1 MFETIID
8 AINTFL
14 YSKLLIVILIGS
26 GIYFTVRT
34 GFHRYVYSKTPAA
47 L

>member
-8 AINTFL
+8 TINTFL

-26 GIYFTVRT
+26 GIYFTGCIKLQRT
-34 GFHRYVYSKTPAA
+34 Y

>member
-8 AINTFL
+8 TINTFL

-26 GIYFTVRT
+26 GIYLLFGPDFRS
-34 GFHRYVYSKTPAA
+34 YVYSGKPVM

>member
-26 GIYFTVRT
+26 GILS
-34 GFHRYVYSKTPAA
+34 GPDFHRYVYSKTPAA